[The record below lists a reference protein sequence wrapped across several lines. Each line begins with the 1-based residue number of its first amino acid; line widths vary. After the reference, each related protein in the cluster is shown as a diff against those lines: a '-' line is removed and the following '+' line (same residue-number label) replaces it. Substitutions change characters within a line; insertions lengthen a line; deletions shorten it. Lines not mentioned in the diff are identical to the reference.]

1 MPQHS
6 LEHLG
11 KVAEEQ
17 RGSQMNGK
25 ERKVTVAK
33 VTLQDQASQISSLA
47 AVATIT
53 EPQKSARLPGVLE
66 CQLFWHQL

>member
-1 MPQHS
+1 MPQHC

-11 KVAEEQ
+11 KVAEEH
-17 RGSQMNGK
+17 RESQMNGK

-47 AVATIT
+47 AVATIM

-66 CQLFWHQL
+66 CQLFWH